1 MSVHFVKEILLNMTS
16 GAKRIVIIIDT
27 LVNGNMMIK
36 SKKRGTPYMVSAS
49 LKKNVYGYMY
59 ECYTSNTTMYSISFY
74 LIKRGSFININY
86 ICSKNT
92 LILNYRSKHVK

>member
-1 MSVHFVKEILLNMTS
+1 MIKTIVSIVMSVHLLKGILLNMTS

-74 LIKRGSFININY
+74 LIKRKDNY
-86 ICSKNT
+86 ENSTK
-92 LILNYRSKHVK
+92 